1 MKTRFPQFHREET
14 TVKKITNIKCSGLKG
29 LENSTIQVAS
39 DAVIGRP
46 QNQLFNWPLDSCSNF
61 LCEQTSVSATA
72 EVQWMFEMMRGSGWK
87 LSRHD
92 INSCWFYF
100 F

>member
-39 DAVIGRP
+39 DA
-46 QNQLFNWPLDSCSNF
+46 L
-61 LCEQTSVSATA
+61 
-72 EVQWMFEMMRGSGWK
+72 
-87 LSRHD
+87 
-92 INSCWFYF
+92 
-100 F
+100 

>member
-1 MKTRFPQFHREET
+1 MGISFKWVKKLLSKRGLKTSRQRNENKIPTEET

-61 LCEQTSVSATA
+61 LCEQTSVSVTT
-72 EVQWMFEMMRGSGWK
+72 EVQ
-87 LSRHD
+87 
-92 INSCWFYF
+92 
-100 F
+100 